1 MTVVNGYAAG
11 GDAPGGPEPIR
22 SWALVLKPLIRP
34 SCAVSDPVPLP
45 SQNPPAGAVHDRAS
59 GCYVFTAS
67 AELRYRL
74 AGSEDC
80 R

>member
-11 GDAPGGPEPIR
+11 GDAPGGPGPIR
-22 SWALVLKPLIRP
+22 SRPLVLKPLIRGLLRGVRP
-34 SCAVSDPVPLP
+34 SALP

-59 GCYVFTAS
+59 GC
-67 AELRYRL
+67 LRLHRQ
-74 AGSEDC
+74 